1 MAMDLQHLFM
11 EQNQL
16 LQRISL
22 EKKRYLYHQINWNLK
37 SIAILGQRGL
47 GKTTMMLQYIKE
59 HYHRSDKALY
69 ISLDNPYF
77 QATSLLD
84 FAQEF
89 QSYGGEILF
98 IDEVHKYNDWARHIK
113 SIYDSLSLRVVI
125 SGSSILQITKQN
137 VDLSRRTIVYH
148 LENLSFRE
156 YLFLKEEAT
165 FEHYELEEVLSNH
178 YAIAGEISEKIKPLK
193 LFKEYLEFGCYPFI
207 LEDKGSYHQR
217 IIQVINLILESD
229 LPHINTIEMQQ
240 IKKLKK
246 LLYLLATSVPFI
258 PNITDLSNATNIS
271 RPKLY
276 EYLNYLEE
284 AKIINSIRTP
294 EKGYNIMSKPEKLF
308 MQNTNI
314 SYALTKRVDRGSAR
328 EAFFVNQIKS
338 YYASQNNFID
348 EAIFVAKK
356 GDFLV
361 NGIYTFE
368 VGGKS
373 KGFKQIKDMSN
384 SFVASDDIE
393 IGFGAKIPLWLFG
406 FLY

>member
-1 MAMDLQHLFM
+1 MNIQHLFN

-16 LQRISL
+16 LKQVSL
-22 EKKRYLYHQINWNLK
+22 EKKRYLYPKINWNLK

-77 QATSLLD
+77 QAISLIE
-84 FAQEF
+84 FAQDF
-89 QSYGGEILF
+89 QNHGGEVLF
-98 IDEVHKYNDWARHIK
+98 IDEVHKYSDWARHIK
-113 SIYDSLSLRVVI
+113 SIYDTLSLRVVI

-165 FEHYELEEVLSNH
+165 FESYTFEEILENH
-178 YAIAGEISEKIKPLK
+178 HAIASAISEKIKPLK

-207 LEDKGSYHQR
+207 LEDRGSYHQR

-229 LPHINTIEMQQ
+229 LPHINKIEMQQ
-240 IKKLKK
+240 IRKLKK
-246 LLYLLATSVPFI
+246 LLYLLAVNVPFI
-258 PNITDLSNATNIS
+258 PNITDLAEATNIS

-294 EKGYNIMSKPEKLF
+294 QKGYNIMSKPEKLF

-314 SYALTKRVDRGSAR
+314 SYALTKKVDIGSAR
-328 EAFFVNQIKS
+328 EAFFVNQIKN
-338 YYASQNNFID
+338 YYASQNLFID

-361 NGIYTFE
+361 DATYTFE
-368 VGGKS
+368 IGGKNKS
-373 KGFKQIKDMSN
+373 FKQIKDMEN
-384 SFVASDDIE
+384 SYVGADDIE
-393 IGFGAKIPLWLFG
+393 IGFKNKIPLWLFG

>member
-1 MAMDLQHLFM
+1 MDIQHLFN

-16 LQRISL
+16 LKQVSL
-22 EKKRYLYHQINWNLK
+22 EKKRYLYQEIDWKLK

-77 QATSLLD
+77 QAISLIE

-89 QSYGGEILF
+89 QDHGGEILF
-98 IDEVHKYNDWARHIK
+98 IDEVHKYSDWARHVK
-113 SIYDSLSLRVVI
+113 SIYDTLSLRVVI

-156 YLFLKEEAT
+156 YLLLKGEAT
-165 FEHYELEEVLSNH
+165 FKSYTLEEILENHYE
-178 YAIAGEISEKIKPLK
+178 IAGEISEKIKPLK

-229 LPHINTIEMQQ
+229 LPHINKIEMQQ
-240 IKKLKK
+240 IIKLKK
-246 LLYLLATSVPFI
+246 LLYLLAINVPFI
-258 PNITDLSNATNIS
+258 PNITDLAKATNIS

-276 EYLNYLEE
+276 EYLNYLEK
-284 AKIINSIRTP
+284 AKIINSVRTP

-314 SYALTKRVDRGSAR
+314 SYALTKKVDIGSAR
-328 EAFFVNQIKS
+328 EAFFVNQIKN
-338 YYASQNNFID
+338 YYASQNRFID

-361 NGIYTFE
+361 NATYTFE
-368 VGGKS
+368 IGGKNKS
-373 KGFKQIKDMSN
+373 FKQIKDMKN
-384 SFVASDDIE
+384 SYVGADDIE
-393 IGFGAKIPLWLFG
+393 VGFKNKIPLWLFG

>member
-1 MAMDLQHLFM
+1 MEIQHLFN

-16 LQRISL
+16 LKQVSL
-22 EKKRYLYHQINWNLK
+22 EKKRYLYKEINWNLK

-59 HYHRSDKALY
+59 HYYRSDKALY

-77 QATSLLD
+77 QAISLIE

-89 QSYGGEILF
+89 QNHGGEVLF
-98 IDEVHKYNDWARHIK
+98 IDEVHKYSDWARHIK
-113 SIYDSLSLRVVI
+113 SIYDGLSLRVVI

-156 YLFLKEEAT
+156 YLFLNNEVS
-165 FEHYELEEVLSNH
+165 FQSYSLEEILKNH
-178 YAIAGEISEKIKPLK
+178 HAIASEISESIKPLK
-193 LFKEYLEFGCYPFI
+193 LFKEYLEYGAYPFV

-229 LPHINTIEMQQ
+229 LPHINKIEMQQ

-246 LLYLLATSVPFI
+246 LLYLLAVNVPFI
-258 PNITDLSNATNIS
+258 PNITDLAEATNIS

-276 EYLNYLEE
+276 EYLNYLEQ

-314 SYALTKRVDRGSAR
+314 SYALTKKVDIGSAR
-328 EAFFVNQIKS
+328 EAFFVNQIKN
-338 YYASQNNFID
+338 YFASQNRFID

-356 GDFLV
+356 GDFWV
-361 NGIYTFE
+361 DATYTFE
-368 VGGKS
+368 IGGKNKS
-373 KGFKQIKDMSN
+373 FKQIKDMKN
-384 SFVASDDIE
+384 SYVGADDIE
-393 IGFGAKIPLWLFG
+393 VGFKNKIPLWLFG

>member
-1 MAMDLQHLFM
+1 MNFQYLFN

-16 LQRISL
+16 LKQTSL
-22 EKKRYLYHQINWNLK
+22 EKKRYLYSEINWNLK
-37 SIAILGQRGL
+37 SLAILGQRGL

-59 HYHRSDKALY
+59 HYDKSDKALY

-77 QATSLLD
+77 QAISLLE
-84 FAQEF
+84 FADEF
-89 QSYGGEILF
+89 CSYGGEVLF
-98 IDEVHKYNDWARHIK
+98 IDEVHKYSDWARHIK
-113 SIYDSLSLRVVI
+113 SIYDLLSLRVVV
-125 SGSSILQITKQN
+125 SGSSILQINRQN
-137 VDLSRRTIVYH
+137 VDLSRRMILYH

-156 YLFLKEEAT
+156 YLFLKEEAS
-165 FEHYELEEVLSNH
+165 FESYSLEDILQNH
-178 YAIAGEISEKIKPLK
+178 YTIASEITQSIKPLK

-207 LEDKGSYHQR
+207 LEDRGSYHQR

-229 LPHINTIEMQQ
+229 LPHINKIEMQQ
-240 IKKLKK
+240 IRKLKK
-246 LLYLLATSVPFI
+246 LLYLLAVSVPFI
-258 PNITDLSNATNIS
+258 PNITDLAKATDIS

-284 AKIINSIRTP
+284 AKIINSIRSP
-294 EKGYNIMSKPEKLF
+294 QKGYNIMSKPEKLF

-314 SYALTKRVDRGSAR
+314 SSALTQKVNIGSAR
-328 EAFFVNQIKS
+328 EAFFVNQIKNYFS
-338 YYASQNNFID
+338 LQNRFINED
-348 EAIFVAKK
+348 IFVAKK

-361 NGIYTFE
+361 DGTYTFE
-368 VGGKS
+368 VGGKNKS
-373 KGFKQIKDMSN
+373 FKQIKDMKN

>member
-1 MAMDLQHLFM
+1 MNFQHLFN

-16 LQRISL
+16 LNQTSL
-22 EKKRYLYHQINWNLK
+22 EKKRYLYSEINWNLK
-37 SIAILGQRGL
+37 SLAILGQRGL

-59 HYHRSDKALY
+59 HYDKSDKALY

-77 QATSLLD
+77 QAISLLE
-84 FAQEF
+84 FADEF
-89 QSYGGEILF
+89 CSYGGEVLF
-98 IDEVHKYNDWARHIK
+98 IDEVHKYSDWARHIK
-113 SIYDSLSLRVVI
+113 SIYDLLSLRVVV
-125 SGSSILQITKQN
+125 SGSSILQINRQN
-137 VDLSRRTIVYH
+137 VDLSRRMILYH

-156 YLFLKEEAT
+156 YLFLKEEAS
-165 FEHYELEEVLSNH
+165 FESYSLEDILQNH
-178 YAIAGEISEKIKPLK
+178 YTIASEITQSIKPLK

-207 LEDKGSYHQR
+207 LEDRGSYHQR

-229 LPHINTIEMQQ
+229 LPHINKIEMQQ
-240 IKKLKK
+240 IRKLKK
-246 LLYLLATSVPFI
+246 LLYLLAVSVPFI
-258 PNITDLSNATNIS
+258 PNITDLAKATDIS

-284 AKIINSIRTP
+284 AKIINSIRSP
-294 EKGYNIMSKPEKLF
+294 QKGYNIMSKPEKLF

-314 SYALTKRVDRGSAR
+314 SSALTQKVNIGSAR
-328 EAFFVNQIKS
+328 EAFFVNQIKNYFS
-338 YYASQNNFID
+338 LQNRFINED
-348 EAIFVAKK
+348 IFVAKK

-361 NGIYTFE
+361 DGTYTFE
-368 VGGKS
+368 VGGKNKS
-373 KGFKQIKDMSN
+373 FKQIKDMKN